1 MKIIIS
7 ENKIEKLNQLI
18 KDLGVE
24 QAVQLMGGIKTLA
37 TVLGY
42 DSVPGYIYQY
52 LSEKYY
58 PDYNWEHKDYYQDEV
73 ERYGS
78 FSFVVNDRN
87 AYDYFTYDDTESS
100 KLDIAGWVYNDLDE
114 LFDGY
119 EWKDTFKK
127 WFQDKTGL
135 KVGWV
140 E

>member
-18 KDLGVE
+18 KDLGVK
-24 QAVQLMGGIKTLA
+24 QSVQLMGGIKTLA

-58 PDYNWEHKDYYQDEV
+58 PDYDWEHKDYYQDEV
-73 ERYGS
+73 ERYGE
-78 FSFVVNDRN
+78 FSFVVNGQV
-87 AYDYFTYDDTESS
+87 AYDYYLYPSAGS

-114 LFDGY
+114 LFDNY
-119 EWKDTFKK
+119 EWKGTFKK